1 MARAT
6 KGKDKGRAGRK
17 PAAPAFVVP
26 ARMNHATKRKVQ
38 QLIDAQLEEIGG
50 KPRTPHLHRFRF
62 QLVPMIWLAGTMAGL
77 ASYYL
82 HTFLLTAIT
91 SVIAVIAAVVATRDR
106 TVKVRK
112 HVQGAAVWAACW
124 SVAFALIGPGW
135 WGGLWE
141 AGWAATA
148 GLWAERYRWKGPGPM
163 AGLPGPGEVEVAW
176 RELCA
181 EQKWFATLGPPVRL
195 AGGAGERYP
204 IICNGR
210 KTPIGKIISAPDAIA
225 AAYDGTLTTVVVEP
239 REDGVRSRGWLTILK
254 SNTLMEPRHWDGT
267 GLDPETGLA
276 VVGRFPEGGDAH
288 ERYFQRGVG
297 GGARHTIV
305 GGADGSGKTGK
316 LDQGLCISTASGLF
330 MSVILD
336 PQMGQAL
343 PAWQDQ
349 LPYACG
355 IEDCMAYLRGLYV
368 AMMARSEYLAGVRWV
383 HPRTGK
389 VRKGMGFFDPFIKIA
404 GEDGM
409 RRPLGLPYIEIVIDE
424 APILLSVKGA
434 AELITNIAKLGRK
447 VGFRLVLA
455 AQVPS
460 LAELKAAEL
469 RSILVGGNVFGFRAG
484 DKVSGGMLN
493 LQGKPHELPKYFP
506 NREPTRGL
514 CYCDTIEGRGS
525 VPMRSDW
532 IEEERLYDFAETAT
546 YRSDGDVAD
555 LIAGSLG
562 AEAVRAHEL
571 ASAAD
576 DAAAKQLRVLGVL
589 TTAMGAADLIAGCD
603 GMRVSEVAD
612 AVDALEA
619 DGKIRRSKD
628 GKLERV

>member
-1 MARAT
+1 MAKAT
-6 KGKDKGRAGRK
+6 KAKDKGRRGRK

-26 ARMNHATKRKVQ
+26 SKMDRATKRKVQ
-38 QLIDAQLEEIGG
+38 QLIDAQLEEIQG
-50 KPRTPHLHRFRF
+50 KRKTPHLHRFRF
-62 QLVPMIWLAGTMAGL
+62 NLVPVCWLAASLAGL
-77 ASYYL
+77 ACHSAHAYL
-82 HTFLLTAIT
+82 IAVI
-91 SVIAVIAAVVATRDR
+91 SAAIAVIAAVVATKGRPASTR
-106 TVKVRK
+106 H
-112 HVQGAAVWAACW
+112 HVQGQ
-124 SVAFALIGPGW
+124 AFWTATWLILFTVLGAGW
-135 WGGLWE
+135 WGALWE
-141 AGWAATA
+141 TGWAAMA
-148 GLWAERYRWKGPGPM
+148 ALWTERYRWKGPGPEP
-163 AGLPGPGEVEVAW
+163 AGPTTVEIAW
-176 RELCA
+176 RELCE
-181 EQKWFATLGPPVRL
+181 EQKWFATLGPPVKL

-210 KTPIGKIISAPDAIA
+210 KTPIGKIISAPDAVA

-254 SNTLMEPRHWDGT
+254 TNTLMEPRHWDGI

-288 ERYFQRGVG
+288 ERFFQRGVG
-297 GGARHTIV
+297 GGARHTII

-355 IEDCMAYLRGLYV
+355 IEECMAYLRGLYV
-368 AMMARSEYLAGVRWV
+368 AMMARSEQLAATRWV
-383 HPRTGK
+383 HPRTDR
-389 VRKGMGFFDPFIKIA
+389 VHKGMGFFDPFIEIVDPET
-404 GEDGM
+404 GQ
-409 RRPLGLPYIEIVIDE
+409 RRPLGLPYVEIVIDE
-424 APILLSVKGA
+424 APILLAVKGA

-493 LQGKPHELPKYFP
+493 LTGKPHELPKYFP
-506 NREPTRGL
+506 NGEPTRGL
-514 CYCDTIEGRGS
+514 CYCDTIEARGS

-532 IEEERLYDFAETAT
+532 IEEERLYDFAEDAA
-546 YRSDGDVAD
+546 YPSDGDVANA
-555 LIAGSLG
+555 ITVSLG
-562 AEAVRAHEL
+562 AEEQRASQL
-571 ASAAD
+571 AAAAE
-576 DAAAKQLRVLGVL
+576 DAAAQQLRVLGVL
-589 TTAMGAADLIAGCD
+589 TSPLSTADLIAGCD

-612 AVDALEA
+612 AVDALET
-619 DGKIRRSKD
+619 DGKIRRRKD
-628 GKLERV
+628 DRLERVP

>member
-1 MARAT
+1 MAKAT
-6 KGKDKGRAGRK
+6 KGKDTGRARRK

-26 ARMNHATKRKVQ
+26 KTDRATHRKIQ
-38 QLIDAQLEEIGG
+38 KLIDAQLEEIQGR
-50 KPRTPHLHRFRF
+50 KKTPHLHRFRF
-62 QLVPMIWLAGTMAGL
+62 NLVPMVWLAGAMVGL
-77 ASYYL
+77 ASHYL

-91 SVIAVIAAVVATRDR
+91 GVIAVIASVVATRGR
-106 TVKVRK
+106 PAKVRK

-124 SVAFALIGPGW
+124 SVAFALLGPGW
-135 WGGLWE
+135 WGGVWE
-141 AGWAATA
+141 AGWAVTA
-148 GLWAERYRWKGPGPM
+148 GLWTERYRWKGPGDAP
-163 AGLPGPGEVEVAW
+163 AGPTTVEIAW

-181 EQKWFATLGPPVRL
+181 EQKWFATLGPAVRL
-195 AGGAGERYP
+195 NGGAGERYP

-254 SNTLMEPRHWDGT
+254 TNTLMEPRHWDGI

-297 GGARHTIV
+297 GGARHTII

-349 LPYACG
+349 LPYAMG
-355 IEDCMAYLRGLYV
+355 IEECMAYLRGLYV

-389 VRKGMGFFDPFIKIA
+389 VRKGMGFFDPFIEIT

-409 RRPLGLPYIEIVIDE
+409 RRPLGLPFVEIVIDE
-424 APILLSVKGA
+424 APILLAVKGA
-434 AELITNIAKLGRK
+434 SELITNIAKLGRK

-493 LQGKPHELPKYFP
+493 LAGKPHEIPKYFP
-506 NREPTRGL
+506 DREPTRGL

-546 YRSDGDVAD
+546 YRSDSEVAD
-555 LIAGSLG
+555 MIAGSLG
-562 AEAVRAHEL
+562 ADRVRASEL

-576 DAAAKQLRVLGVL
+576 DAAAQQLKVLGVL
-589 TTAMGAADLIAGCD
+589 TSAMGAADLIAGCD

-619 DGKIRRSKD
+619 DGRIRRSKD